1 MGGNAIKTVKVSRIN
16 LDTYNF
22 IKNRLINDL
31 SPKLILLDFAY
42 DIPNKIDFGD
52 LDVLYKAPTN
62 LDFRKLIIDKYN
74 PDEIVS
80 NGNVMSISYHINNE
94 YYQVDFVKCSNLEM
108 SKFFFSYGDLGGVI
122 GTITKNYGISYGE
135 GLWCNINK
143 DTIKNY
149 TGNDIEDYTT
159 TKIFLSDKPSEIC
172 KYLDLDYEK
181 WISGF
186 DTKESIF
193 EWVISSSWF
202 QRDIFLNLN
211 CFEKRKSNI
220 RPFYKNFIEYIF
232 DENKFYK
239 RDRDQLKKYNRQ
251 LEALKF
257 FNKVQLLDDVI
268 KENNIKNE
276 RKMKFNGYKFMKYG
290 YTNKDIGIL
299 ILEFKKYINKKF
311 DKVNNMEFFN
321 IWLDNN
327 DEINIDKEI
336 DNFIIN
342 EFPNSSII
350 IKD

>member
-1 MGGNAIKTVKVSRIN
+1 MGGNALKTVKVSRIN

-22 IKNRLINDL
+22 LKNKILNDL
-31 SPKLILLDFAY
+31 SPYIILDFAHEV
-42 DIPNKIDFGD
+42 PNKIDFGD
-52 LDVLYKAPTN
+52 LDVLYKTPLN

-80 NGNVMSISYHINNE
+80 NGQVISISYLINKE
-94 YYQVDFVKCSNLEM
+94 YYQVDFVKCSNLKM
-108 SKFFFSYGDLGGVI
+108 SKFFYSYGDLGGVI

-159 TKIFLSDKPSEIC
+159 TKIILTDEPCEIC

-186 DTKESIF
+186 ETKESIF
-193 EWVISSSWF
+193 EWVILSSWF
-202 QRDIFLNLN
+202 QKDIFFNLN
-211 CFEKRKSNI
+211 SFEKKKSNI

-232 DENKFYK
+232 DEN
-239 RDRDQLKKYNRQ
+239 RCDNRNQLKKYNKQ

-257 FNKVQLLDDVI
+257 FNKVQLLDEII

-276 RKMKFNGYKFMKYG
+276 RKKKFNGYKFMEYG
-290 YTNKDIGIL
+290 YVNKDIGIL
-299 ILEFKKYINKKF
+299 ILEFKRYINKKF

-327 DEINIDKEI
+327 DESNIDKEI
-336 DNFIIN
+336 DNFMT
-342 EFPNSSII
+342 EFKRNMS
-350 IKD
+350 

>member
-1 MGGNAIKTVKVSRIN
+1 MGGNAIKTVKISRIN

-22 IKNRLINDL
+22 LKNKILNDL
-31 SPKLILLDFAY
+31 SPYIILDFAHEV
-42 DIPNKIDFGD
+42 PNKIDFGD
-52 LDVLYKAPTN
+52 LDVLYKTTLN

-80 NGNVMSISYHINNE
+80 NGQVTSISYPINNE
-94 YYQVDFVKCSNLEM
+94 YYQVDFVKCSNLKM
-108 SKFFFSYGDLGGVI
+108 SKFFYSYGDLGGVI

-159 TKIFLSDKPSEIC
+159 TKIFLTDEPCEIC

-186 DTKESIF
+186 ETKELIF

-202 QRDIFLNLN
+202 QKDIFLNLN
-211 CFEKRKSNI
+211 SFEKKKSNI

-232 DENKFYK
+232 DEN
-239 RDRDQLKKYNRQ
+239 RCVIKYNKQ

-257 FNKVQLLDDVI
+257 FNKVHLLDEII
-268 KENNIKNE
+268 KENNIKND
-276 RKMKFNGYKFMKYG
+276 RKKKFNGYKFMEYG
-290 YTNKDIGIL
+290 YVNKDIGIL
-299 ILEFKKYINKKF
+299 ILEFKRYINKKF

-327 DEINIDKEI
+327 DELNIDKEI
-336 DNFIIN
+336 DNFITDFKRN
-342 EFPNSSII
+342 MS
-350 IKD
+350 